1 MLDQQIKRF
10 GLLAFTYQITLGKQI
25 VDMTNTYIKDY
36 TNTFIIHGHEYTVTA
51 PARFDS
57 DTNKLVDDLILDDQA
72 VEIANSMYRN
82 DMNLVSPEDVKKY
95 RAKIGLSQ
103 REFAKL
109 LGWSSNTVALYEAG
123 AFPSKSNNKLLKAL
137 MSDNHHI

>member
-1 MLDQQIKRF
+1 MLDQQIKRS

>member
-1 MLDQQIKRF
+1 MLDQQIKRS
-10 GLLAFTYQITLGKQI
+10 GLLAFTYQITLGRQI

-51 PARFDS
+51 PTRFDS

>member
-1 MLDQQIKRF
+1 MLDQQIKRS
-10 GLLAFTYQITLGKQI
+10 GLLAFTYQITLGRQI

>member
-1 MLDQQIKRF
+1 VLDQQIKRS
-10 GLLAFTYQITLGKQI
+10 GLLAFTYQITLGRQI

>member
-57 DTNKLVDDLILDDQA
+57 DTNKLVDDLILDDKA

-123 AFPSKSNNKLLKAL
+123 AFPSESNNKLLKAL

>member
-1 MLDQQIKRF
+1 
-10 GLLAFTYQITLGKQI
+10 
-25 VDMTNTYIKDY
+25 MTNTYIKDY